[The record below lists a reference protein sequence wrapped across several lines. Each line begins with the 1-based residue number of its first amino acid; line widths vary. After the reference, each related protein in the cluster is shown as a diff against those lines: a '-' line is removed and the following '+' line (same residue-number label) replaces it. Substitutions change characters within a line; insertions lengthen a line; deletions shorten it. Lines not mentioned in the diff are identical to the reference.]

1 MRYIRMQR
9 RLFAARQAMQ
19 ILIVEDES
27 KLAHAIQQGLEEEG
41 YSAAV
46 ALSGEEALRLLERG
60 APDLVLLDVMLPKR
74 NGISVL
80 RELRRDGFHVPV
92 LLLTALDTVED
103 RVLGLDAGG
112 DDYLVKPFAFPELL
126 ARVRALLRR
135 NAAAPQSALDFAGLH
150 INLAGRIVTRDGV
163 ALELTGR
170 EFDLLEYFMLNRGRV
185 VSREMLT
192 RDVWKETSRYTP
204 LDNVIDVQV
213 ARLRRKIDDPFD
225 AKLLHTV
232 RGIGFVL
239 REE

>member
-1 MRYIRMQR
+1 
-9 RLFAARQAMQ
+9 MQ

-185 VSREMLT
+185 VSREMLA

-213 ARLRRKIDDPFD
+213 ARLRRKIDDPFA

>member
-1 MRYIRMQR
+1 
-9 RLFAARQAMQ
+9 MQ

-27 KLAHAIQQGLEEEG
+27 KLAHALQQGLEEEG

-46 ALSGEEALRLLERG
+46 ALSGEEALRLMERG
-60 APDLVLLDVMLPKR
+60 VPDLVVLDVMLPKR
-74 NGISVL
+74 NGLSVL

-135 NAAAPQSALDFAGLH
+135 TAASPQSALDFAGLH
-150 INLAGRIVTRDGV
+150 INLAGRTVTRD
-163 ALELTGR
+163 AIPLELTGR

-213 ARLRRKIDDPFD
+213 ARLRRKIDDPFE

>member
-1 MRYIRMQR
+1 
-9 RLFAARQAMQ
+9 MQ

-27 KLAHAIQQGLEEEG
+27 KLAYALQQGLDEEG
-41 YSAAV
+41 YSVAV
-46 ALSGEEALRLLERG
+46 ALSGEEALRSLERSV
-60 APDLVLLDVMLPKR
+60 PDLVLLDVMLPKR
-74 NGISVL
+74 NGLSVL
-80 RELRRDGFHVPV
+80 RELRRDGIHIPV

-126 ARVRALLRR
+126 ARIRALLRR
-135 NAAAPQSALDFAGLH
+135 TAATTQSALDFAGLH
-150 INLAGRIVTRDGV
+150 LNLAGRTVTRDGV
-163 ALELTGR
+163 PLELTGR